1 MRRVRAFLLFL
12 CDELPERAVNA
23 GISVGSGR
31 LKTAGNGHGN
41 HCGDSGQIGKVTL
54 RRVLCA
60 EFCTDSKWYYL
71 EYRLLALSVLDDAM
85 TMADGDSI
93 YVETTPSVPLYAQ
106 MMMTEKMVD
115 IEGAHDS
122 LMEITFSKY
131 TAGRPAIYI
140 SAVDARPDALH
151 RQYALIEGTTP
162 SLLNGSLPSFGI
174 TIDLKTVRWP
184 DGNAPFGR
192 HEGNDSALLDDDV
205 AIDGWTG
212 LLYLGIDCVEG
223 DSVALDVEAKFM
235 AKEAVSRISYGVPAY

>member
-1 MRRVRAFLLFL
+1 
-12 CDELPERAVNA
+12 
-23 GISVGSGR
+23 
-31 LKTAGNGHGN
+31 
-41 HCGDSGQIGKVTL
+41 
-54 RRVLCA
+54 
-60 EFCTDSKWYYL
+60 
-71 EYRLLALSVLDDAM
+71 M

-106 MMMTEKMVD
+106 MMMTKKMVD

-235 AKEAVSRISYGVPAY
+235 AKEAVSRISYGVPAYSQIEAVGECKYFTLDLGDSALSIDLESNRHRTGRRLLALSLALSLGLRASLKCHCR